1 MNSYTEAVQKAMK
14 GDQEAYTYLY
24 EKTYTKCFY
33 LAKKFLNSEHTAQD
47 IVQDAYVKAFKSLN
61 TLEDPEKFPSWIGT
75 IVSNLAKNE
84 LKRKK
89 VTLFSETE
97 NEDGQ
102 DISDTFVDDRVSV
115 QPEIVMDQNETT
127 RLMKE
132 IIDTLTDEQRIC
144 VTMFYMEQMSVKEMA
159 SVLEVSENTVKSRL
173 NYGRQKI
180 KDKVLD
186 LEKKGTKLYGLAPIP
201 FFLLLLKEDV
211 KAAQAT
217 QIPSMSAAVSSATKA
232 VATAAG
238 TGSTVAGTT
247 AATVAAGAGKGIA
260 TKVIAGIVA
269 GTLVVGGGAA
279 AIVHMQGQKAE
290 EAVQEKP
297 EAEVQDVSNDDQV
310 DELEDTEAEVTLPGW
325 ASQSEG
331 TSVKYINIKGY
342 DYPIGICKYYNDS
355 RDENEIYVK
364 FFTDT
369 YNWPSISETT
379 FENKDGKLGIYFG
392 EYNGN
397 IFWVPVLEGMDVTQ
411 SRIANP
417 YQMMM
422 TLDAQ
427 TYNDIVNNPHP
438 KYVTLGDMYFTD
450 SFKEK
455 GNEIYNKIYTMIN
468 SKSNV
473 YTFDEWYYISEDDLF
488 SDQVEAYNDWV
499 SNGESV
505 SEAIYASH
513 ITIPGMPESSGT
525 TEQEITEDESGTQN
539 ATQDIPVPNY
549 TPTGNFWNTP
559 GSYSSNDGQTLSLS
573 MFTEDGGVEG
583 WCGNINGGSVGSL
596 EVFNYGDKIY
606 YLKKADS
613 SYSNFTDSGYA
624 FTLEPSG
631 ETLDIYGETY
641 DKLLLKLYYNGV
653 LQGEYYETEIYQS

>member
-24 EKTYTKCFY
+24 EETYTKCFY
-33 LAKKFLNSEHTAQD
+33 LARKFLNSEHTAQD
-47 IVQDAYVKAFKSLN
+47 IVQDAYVKAFKSLD
-61 TLEDPEKFPSWIGT
+61 TLEDPEKFQSWIGT
-75 IVSNLAKNE
+75 IVSNLSKNE
-84 LKRKK
+84 LKRRK

-115 QPEIVMDQNETT
+115 QPEVVMDQNETT

-232 VATAAG
+232 VTTAAG
-238 TGSTVAGTT
+238 TGSTVASTT

-279 AIVHMQGQKAE
+279 AIVHMQGQKVELPQWA
-290 EAVQEKP
+290 KY
-297 EAEVQDVSNDDQV
+297 NV
-310 DELEDTEAEVTLPGW
+310 DHRYG
-325 ASQSEG
+325 
-331 TSVKYINIKGY
+331 VKYISIREYK
-342 DYPIGICKYYNDS
+342 YPLKLYV
-355 RDENEIYVK
+355 NEIDDVEHGGVSFQYESNGTGFAEMK
-364 FFTDT
+364 
-369 YNWPSISETT
+369 
-379 FENKDGKLGIYFG
+379 KDNDKKWYFG
-392 EYNGN
+392 EYKGCIYFAYETDSGRYMLNR
-397 IFWVPVLEGMDVTQ
+397 VPESEKYNKYLEDQ
-411 SRIANP
+411 
-417 YQMMM
+417 
-422 TLDAQ
+422 
-427 TYNDIVNNPHP
+427 
-438 KYVTLGDMYFTD
+438 DMYGTAFLCDSTFMHSEDPVYEFTYD
-450 SFKEK
+450 E
-455 GNEIYNKIYTMIN
+455 NELTQFSDISEMIN
-468 SKSNV
+468 SDGYS
-473 YTFDEWYYISEDDLF
+473 FDEWYCITEDDLIF
-488 SDQVEAYNDWV
+488 SGADDAYNDWV
-499 SNGESV
+499 TNGET
-505 SEAIYASH
+505 EMNAIYASH
-513 ITIPGMPESSGT
+513 ITVTESVPETESEEVVEET
-525 TEQEITEDESGTQN
+525 TEEPTETAPEETEVQEAEEETVDQSGN
-539 ATQDIPVPNY
+539 IPVPNY

-653 LQGEYYETEIYQS
+653 LQGEYYETDLYQS

>member
-75 IVSNLAKNE
+75 IVSNLSKNE
-84 LKRKK
+84 LKRRK

-269 GTLVVGGGAA
+269 GALVVGGGAA
-279 AIVHMQGQKAE
+279 AIVHMQGQSGNHYKLAKSISDLPDW
-290 EAVQEKP
+290 AYDSTNGLKYISI
-297 EAEVQDVSNDDQV
+297 QDYKYPISLILDYDKDMV
-310 DELEDTEAEVTLPGW
+310 ERGE
-325 ASQSEG
+325 
-331 TSVKYINIKGY
+331 VKYYSNPGHTGY
-342 DYPIGICKYYNDS
+342 EGMKCDPK
-355 RDENEIYVK
+355 V
-364 FFTDT
+364 
-369 YNWPSISETT
+369 W
-379 FENKDGKLGIYFG
+379 YFG
-392 EYNGN
+392 EYNGRIYYVDRAN
-397 IFWVPVLEGMDVTQ
+397 TENLRYHLYRVPKASDYDLYLEDSDTYMASIF
-411 SRIANP
+411 
-417 YQMMM
+417 
-422 TLDAQ
+422 
-427 TYNDIVNNPHP
+427 NDLNARSS
-438 KYVTLGDMYFTD
+438 D
-450 SFKEK
+450 SFLFTYDEDEH
-455 GNEIYNKIYTMIN
+455 NQYVAIEDMIN
-468 SKSNV
+468 SDGYS
-473 YTFDEWYYISEDDLF
+473 FDEWYCITEDDLIP
-488 SDQVEAYNDWV
+488 DAVDAYNDWV
-499 SNGESV
+499 ANGEA
-505 SEAIYASH
+505 EMNAIYASH
-513 ITIPGMPESSGT
+513 ITVTESVPETETEEVVEEVTEEPTETAPEETEVQEAEGETVDQSG
-525 TEQEITEDESGTQN
+525 N
-539 ATQDIPVPNY
+539 IPVPNY

-631 ETLDIYGETY
+631 EILDIYGETY
-641 DKLLLKLYYNGV
+641 DIILLKLYYNGV
-653 LQGEYYETEIYQS
+653 LQGEYYETDLYQS

>member
-33 LAKKFLNSEHTAQD
+33 LARKFLNSEHTAQD
-47 IVQDAYVKAFKSLN
+47 IVQDAYVKAFKSLD

-84 LKRKK
+84 LKRRK

-232 VATAAG
+232 VTTAAG
-238 TGSTVAGTT
+238 TGSTVASTT

-279 AIVHMQGQKAE
+279 AIVHMQGQKVELPQWA
-290 EAVQEKP
+290 KY
-297 EAEVQDVSNDDQV
+297 NV
-310 DELEDTEAEVTLPGW
+310 DHRYG
-325 ASQSEG
+325 
-331 TSVKYINIKGY
+331 VKYISIREYK
-342 DYPIGICKYYNDS
+342 YPLKLYV
-355 RDENEIYVK
+355 NEIDDVEHGGVSFQYESNGTGFAEMK
-364 FFTDT
+364 
-369 YNWPSISETT
+369 
-379 FENKDGKLGIYFG
+379 KDNDKKWYFG
-392 EYNGN
+392 EYKGCIYFAYETDSGRYMLNR
-397 IFWVPVLEGMDVTQ
+397 VPESEKYNKYLEDQ
-411 SRIANP
+411 
-417 YQMMM
+417 
-422 TLDAQ
+422 
-427 TYNDIVNNPHP
+427 
-438 KYVTLGDMYFTD
+438 DMYGTAFLCDSTFMHSEDPVYEFTYD
-450 SFKEK
+450 E
-455 GNEIYNKIYTMIN
+455 NELTQFSDISEMIN
-468 SKSNV
+468 SDGYS
-473 YTFDEWYYISEDDLF
+473 FDEWYCITEDDLIF
-488 SDQVEAYNDWV
+488 SGAVDAYNDWV
-499 SNGESV
+499 TNGET
-505 SEAIYASH
+505 EMNAIYASH
-513 ITIPGMPESSGT
+513 ITVTESVPETESEEVVEET
-525 TEQEITEDESGTQN
+525 TEEPTETAPEETEVQEAEEETVDQSGN
-539 ATQDIPVPNY
+539 IPVPNY

-583 WCGNINGGSVGSL
+583 WCGNINGGSIGSL

-641 DKLLLKLYYNGV
+641 DIILLKLYYNGV
-653 LQGEYYETEIYQS
+653 LQGEYYETELYQS

>member
-33 LAKKFLNSEHTAQD
+33 LARKFLNSEHTAQD
-47 IVQDAYVKAFKSLN
+47 IVQDAYVKAFKSLD

-84 LKRKK
+84 LKRRK

-217 QIPSMSAAVSSATKA
+217 PIPSMSAAVSSATKA
-232 VATAAG
+232 VTAAAG

-247 AATVAAGAGKGIA
+247 VATVAAGAGKGIA

-279 AIVHMQGQKAE
+279 AIVHMQGQKVELPQWA
-290 EAVQEKP
+290 KY
-297 EAEVQDVSNDDQV
+297 NV
-310 DELEDTEAEVTLPGW
+310 DHRYG
-325 ASQSEG
+325 
-331 TSVKYINIKGY
+331 VKYISIREYK
-342 DYPIGICKYYNDS
+342 YPLKLYV
-355 RDENEIYVK
+355 NEIDDVEHGGVSFQYESNGTGFAEMK
-364 FFTDT
+364 
-369 YNWPSISETT
+369 
-379 FENKDGKLGIYFG
+379 KDNDKKWYFG
-392 EYNGN
+392 EYKGCIYFAYETDSGRYMLNR
-397 IFWVPVLEGMDVTQ
+397 VPESEKYNKYLEDQ
-411 SRIANP
+411 
-417 YQMMM
+417 
-422 TLDAQ
+422 
-427 TYNDIVNNPHP
+427 
-438 KYVTLGDMYFTD
+438 DMYGTAFLCDSTFMHSEDPVYEFTYD
-450 SFKEK
+450 E
-455 GNEIYNKIYTMIN
+455 NELTQFSDISEMIN
-468 SKSNV
+468 SDGYS
-473 YTFDEWYYISEDDLF
+473 FDEWYCITEDDLIF
-488 SDQVEAYNDWV
+488 SGAVDAYNDWV
-499 SNGESV
+499 TNGET
-505 SEAIYASH
+505 EMNAIYASH
-513 ITIPGMPESSGT
+513 ITVTESVPETESEEVVEET
-525 TEQEITEDESGTQN
+525 TEEPTETAPEETEVQEAEEETVDQSGN
-539 ATQDIPVPNY
+539 IPVPNY

-653 LQGEYYETEIYQS
+653 LQGEYYETELYQS

>member
-33 LAKKFLNSEHTAQD
+33 LARKFLNSEHTAQD
-47 IVQDAYVKAFKSLN
+47 IIQDAYVKAFKSLD
-61 TLEDPEKFPSWIGT
+61 TLEDPEKFQSWIGT

-84 LKRKK
+84 LKRRK

-115 QPEIVMDQNETT
+115 QPEVVMDQNETT

-247 AATVAAGAGKGIA
+247 AATVAAGAGKGIT

-269 GTLVVGGGAA
+269 GTLVVGSGAA
-279 AIVHMQGQKAE
+279 AIVHMQGQSGNHYKLAKSISDLPDW
-290 EAVQEKP
+290 AYDSTNGLKYISI
-297 EAEVQDVSNDDQV
+297 QDYKYPISLILDYDKDMV
-310 DELEDTEAEVTLPGW
+310 ERGE
-325 ASQSEG
+325 
-331 TSVKYINIKGY
+331 VKYYSNPGHTGY
-342 DYPIGICKYYNDS
+342 EGMKCDPK
-355 RDENEIYVK
+355 V
-364 FFTDT
+364 
-369 YNWPSISETT
+369 W
-379 FENKDGKLGIYFG
+379 YFG
-392 EYNGN
+392 EYNGRIYYVDRAN
-397 IFWVPVLEGMDVTQ
+397 TENLRYHLYRVPKASDYDLYLEDSDTYMASIF
-411 SRIANP
+411 
-417 YQMMM
+417 
-422 TLDAQ
+422 
-427 TYNDIVNNPHP
+427 NDLNARSS
-438 KYVTLGDMYFTD
+438 D
-450 SFKEK
+450 SFLFTYDEDEH
-455 GNEIYNKIYTMIN
+455 NQYVAIEDMIN
-468 SKSNV
+468 SDGYS
-473 YTFDEWYYISEDDLF
+473 FDEWYCITEDDLIP
-488 SDQVEAYNDWV
+488 DAVDAYNDWV
-499 SNGESV
+499 TNGEA
-505 SEAIYASH
+505 EMNAIYASH
-513 ITIPGMPESSGT
+513 ITVTESVPETETETEEVVEEVTEEPTETAPEETEVQEAEGETVDQSG
-525 TEQEITEDESGTQN
+525 N
-539 ATQDIPVPNY
+539 IPVPNY

>member
-24 EKTYTKCFY
+24 EETYTKCFY
-33 LAKKFLNSEHTAQD
+33 LARKFLNSEHTAQD
-47 IVQDAYVKAFKSLN
+47 IVQDAYVKAFKSLD
-61 TLEDPEKFPSWIGT
+61 TLEDPEKFQSWIGT

-84 LKRKK
+84 LKRRK

-217 QIPSMSAAVSSATKA
+217 PIPSMSAAVSSATKA
-232 VATAAG
+232 VTTAAG
-238 TGSTVAGTT
+238 TGSIVAGTT

-279 AIVHMQGQKAE
+279 AIVHMQGQKVELPQWA
-290 EAVQEKP
+290 KY
-297 EAEVQDVSNDDQV
+297 NV
-310 DELEDTEAEVTLPGW
+310 DHRYG
-325 ASQSEG
+325 
-331 TSVKYINIKGY
+331 VKYISIREYK
-342 DYPIGICKYYNDS
+342 YPLKLYV
-355 RDENEIYVK
+355 NEIDDVEHGGVSFQYESNGTGFAEMK
-364 FFTDT
+364 
-369 YNWPSISETT
+369 
-379 FENKDGKLGIYFG
+379 KDNDKKWYFG
-392 EYNGN
+392 EYKGCIYFAYETDSGRYMLNR
-397 IFWVPVLEGMDVTQ
+397 VPESEKYNKYLEDQ
-411 SRIANP
+411 
-417 YQMMM
+417 
-422 TLDAQ
+422 
-427 TYNDIVNNPHP
+427 
-438 KYVTLGDMYFTD
+438 DMYGTAFLCDSTFMHSEDPVYEFTYD
-450 SFKEK
+450 E
-455 GNEIYNKIYTMIN
+455 NELTQFSDISEMIN
-468 SKSNV
+468 SDGYS
-473 YTFDEWYYISEDDLF
+473 FDEWYCITEDDLIF
-488 SDQVEAYNDWV
+488 SGAVDAYNDWV
-499 SNGESV
+499 TNGET
-505 SEAIYASH
+505 EMNAIYASH
-513 ITIPGMPESSGT
+513 ITVTESVPETESEEVVEET
-525 TEQEITEDESGTQN
+525 TEEPTETAPEETEVQEAEEETVDQSGN
-539 ATQDIPVPNY
+539 IPVPNY

-653 LQGEYYETEIYQS
+653 LQGEYYETDLYQS

>member
-33 LAKKFLNSEHTAQD
+33 LARKFLNSEHTAQD
-47 IVQDAYVKAFKSLN
+47 IVQDAYVKAFKSLD

-75 IVSNLAKNE
+75 IVSNLSKNE
-84 LKRKK
+84 LKRRK

-115 QPEIVMDQNETT
+115 QPEVVMDQNETT

-217 QIPSMSAAVSSATKA
+217 PIPSMSAAVSSATKA
-232 VATAAG
+232 VTTAAG

-247 AATVAAGAGKGIA
+247 AATVAAGAGKGIT

-279 AIVHMQGQKAE
+279 AIVHMQGQSGNHYKLAKSISDLPDW
-290 EAVQEKP
+290 AYDSTNGLKYVSI
-297 EAEVQDVSNDDQV
+297 QDYKYPISLILDYDKDMV
-310 DELEDTEAEVTLPGW
+310 ERGE
-325 ASQSEG
+325 
-331 TSVKYINIKGY
+331 VKYYSNPGHTGY
-342 DYPIGICKYYNDS
+342 EGMKCDPK
-355 RDENEIYVK
+355 V
-364 FFTDT
+364 
-369 YNWPSISETT
+369 W
-379 FENKDGKLGIYFG
+379 YFG
-392 EYNGN
+392 EYNGRIYYVDRAN
-397 IFWVPVLEGMDVTQ
+397 TENLRYNLYRVPKASDYDLYLEDSDTYMASIF
-411 SRIANP
+411 
-417 YQMMM
+417 
-422 TLDAQ
+422 
-427 TYNDIVNNPHP
+427 NDLNARRS
-438 KYVTLGDMYFTD
+438 D
-450 SFKEK
+450 SFLFTYDEDEH
-455 GNEIYNKIYTMIN
+455 NQYVAIEDMIN
-468 SKSNV
+468 SDGYS
-473 YTFDEWYYISEDDLF
+473 FDEWYCITEDDLIP
-488 SDQVEAYNDWV
+488 DAVDAYNDWV
-499 SNGESV
+499 TNGEN
-505 SEAIYASH
+505 EMNAIYASH
-513 ITIPGMPESSGT
+513 ITVTESVQETETEEVVEEVIEEPTETAPEETEVQEAEEETVDQSG
-525 TEQEITEDESGTQN
+525 N
-539 ATQDIPVPNY
+539 IPVPNY

-641 DKLLLKLYYNGV
+641 DIILLKLYYNGV

>member
-33 LAKKFLNSEHTAQD
+33 LARKFLNSEHTAQD
-47 IVQDAYVKAFKSLN
+47 IVQDAYVKAFKSLD
-61 TLEDPEKFPSWIGT
+61 TLEDPEKFQSWIGT
-75 IVSNLAKNE
+75 IVSNLSKNE
-84 LKRKK
+84 LKRRK

-217 QIPSMSAAVSSATKA
+217 QIPAMSAAVSSATKA
-232 VATAAG
+232 VTTAAG
-238 TGSTVAGTT
+238 TGSIVAGTT

-279 AIVHMQGQKAE
+279 AIVHMQGQKVELPQWA
-290 EAVQEKP
+290 KY
-297 EAEVQDVSNDDQV
+297 NV
-310 DELEDTEAEVTLPGW
+310 DHRYG
-325 ASQSEG
+325 
-331 TSVKYINIKGY
+331 VKYISIREYK
-342 DYPIGICKYYNDS
+342 YPLKLYV
-355 RDENEIYVK
+355 NEIDDVEHGGVSFQYESNGTGFAEMK
-364 FFTDT
+364 
-369 YNWPSISETT
+369 
-379 FENKDGKLGIYFG
+379 KDNDKKWYFG
-392 EYNGN
+392 EYKGCIYFAYETDSGRYMLNR
-397 IFWVPVLEGMDVTQ
+397 VPESEKYNKYLEDQ
-411 SRIANP
+411 
-417 YQMMM
+417 
-422 TLDAQ
+422 
-427 TYNDIVNNPHP
+427 
-438 KYVTLGDMYFTD
+438 DMYGTAFLCDSTFMHSEDPVYEFTYD
-450 SFKEK
+450 E
-455 GNEIYNKIYTMIN
+455 NELTQFSDISEMIN
-468 SKSNV
+468 SDGYS
-473 YTFDEWYYISEDDLF
+473 FDEWYCITEDDLIF
-488 SDQVEAYNDWV
+488 SGAVDAYNDWV
-499 SNGESV
+499 TNGET
-505 SEAIYASH
+505 EMNAIYASH
-513 ITIPGMPESSGT
+513 ITVTESVPETESEEVVEET
-525 TEQEITEDESGTQN
+525 TEEPTETAPEETEVQEAEEETVDQSGN
-539 ATQDIPVPNY
+539 IPVPNY

-653 LQGEYYETEIYQS
+653 LQGEYYETDLYQS

>member
-33 LAKKFLNSEHTAQD
+33 LARKFLNSEHTAQD
-47 IVQDAYVKAFKSLN
+47 IVQDAYVKAFKSLD

-75 IVSNLAKNE
+75 IVSNLSKNE
-84 LKRKK
+84 LKRRK

-115 QPEIVMDQNETT
+115 QPEVVMDQNETT

-232 VATAAG
+232 VTTAAG

-247 AATVAAGAGKGIA
+247 ATTVAAGAGKGIA

-279 AIVHMQGQKAE
+279 AIVHMQEQSGNHYKLAKSISDLPDW
-290 EAVQEKP
+290 AYDSTNGLKYISI
-297 EAEVQDVSNDDQV
+297 QDYKYPISLILDYDKDMV
-310 DELEDTEAEVTLPGW
+310 ERGE
-325 ASQSEG
+325 
-331 TSVKYINIKGY
+331 VKYYSNPGHTGY
-342 DYPIGICKYYNDS
+342 EGMKCDPK
-355 RDENEIYVK
+355 V
-364 FFTDT
+364 
-369 YNWPSISETT
+369 W
-379 FENKDGKLGIYFG
+379 YFG
-392 EYNGN
+392 EYNGRIYYVDRAN
-397 IFWVPVLEGMDVTQ
+397 TENLRYHLYRVPKASDYDLYLEDSDTYMASIF
-411 SRIANP
+411 
-417 YQMMM
+417 
-422 TLDAQ
+422 
-427 TYNDIVNNPHP
+427 NDLNARRS
-438 KYVTLGDMYFTD
+438 D
-450 SFKEK
+450 SFLFTYDEDEH
-455 GNEIYNKIYTMIN
+455 NQYVAIEDMIN
-468 SKSNV
+468 SDGYS
-473 YTFDEWYYISEDDLF
+473 FDEWYCITEDDLIP
-488 SDQVEAYNDWV
+488 DAVDAYNDWV
-499 SNGESV
+499 TNGEA
-505 SEAIYASH
+505 EMNAIYASH
-513 ITIPGMPESSGT
+513 ITVTESVPETETEEVVEEVTEEPTETAPEGTEVQAEEETVDQSG
-525 TEQEITEDESGTQN
+525 N
-539 ATQDIPVPNY
+539 VPVPNY

>member
-75 IVSNLAKNE
+75 IVSNLSKNE
-84 LKRKK
+84 LKRRK

-217 QIPSMSAAVSSATKA
+217 QIPSMSAAVSSATK
-232 VATAAG
+232 VVTTAAG

-269 GTLVVGGGAA
+269 GTLVIGGGAA
-279 AIVHMQGQKAE
+279 AIVHMQGQSGNHYKLAKSISDLPDW
-290 EAVQEKP
+290 AYDSTNGLKYISI
-297 EAEVQDVSNDDQV
+297 QDYKYPISLILDYDKDMV
-310 DELEDTEAEVTLPGW
+310 ERGE
-325 ASQSEG
+325 
-331 TSVKYINIKGY
+331 VKYYSNPGHTGY
-342 DYPIGICKYYNDS
+342 EGMKCDPK
-355 RDENEIYVK
+355 V
-364 FFTDT
+364 
-369 YNWPSISETT
+369 W
-379 FENKDGKLGIYFG
+379 YFG
-392 EYNGN
+392 EYNGRIYYVDRAN
-397 IFWVPVLEGMDVTQ
+397 TENLRYHLYRVPKASDYDLYLEDSDTYMASIF
-411 SRIANP
+411 
-417 YQMMM
+417 
-422 TLDAQ
+422 
-427 TYNDIVNNPHP
+427 NDLNARSS
-438 KYVTLGDMYFTD
+438 D
-450 SFKEK
+450 SFLFTYDEDEH
-455 GNEIYNKIYTMIN
+455 NQYVAIEDMIN
-468 SKSNV
+468 SDGYS
-473 YTFDEWYYISEDDLF
+473 FDEWYCITEDDLIP
-488 SDQVEAYNDWV
+488 DAVDAYNDWV
-499 SNGESV
+499 TNGEA
-505 SEAIYASH
+505 EMNAIYASH
-513 ITIPGMPESSGT
+513 ITVTESVPETETEEVVEEVTEEPTETAPEGTEVQAEEETVDQSG
-525 TEQEITEDESGTQN
+525 N
-539 ATQDIPVPNY
+539 VPVPNY

>member
-33 LAKKFLNSEHTAQD
+33 LARKFLNSEHTAQD
-47 IVQDAYVKAFKSLN
+47 IVQDAYVKAFKSLD

-75 IVSNLAKNE
+75 IVSNLSKNE
-84 LKRKK
+84 LKRRK

-115 QPEIVMDQNETT
+115 QPEVVMDQNETT

-232 VATAAG
+232 VTTAAG

-279 AIVHMQGQKAE
+279 AIVHMQEQSGNHYKLAKSISDLPDW
-290 EAVQEKP
+290 AYDSTNGLKYISI
-297 EAEVQDVSNDDQV
+297 QDYKYPISLILDYDKDMV
-310 DELEDTEAEVTLPGW
+310 ERGE
-325 ASQSEG
+325 
-331 TSVKYINIKGY
+331 VKYYSNPGHTGY
-342 DYPIGICKYYNDS
+342 EGMKCDPK
-355 RDENEIYVK
+355 V
-364 FFTDT
+364 
-369 YNWPSISETT
+369 W
-379 FENKDGKLGIYFG
+379 YFG
-392 EYNGN
+392 EYNGRIYYVDRAN
-397 IFWVPVLEGMDVTQ
+397 TENLRYHLYRVPKASDYDLYLEDSDTYMASIF
-411 SRIANP
+411 
-417 YQMMM
+417 
-422 TLDAQ
+422 
-427 TYNDIVNNPHP
+427 NDLNARRS
-438 KYVTLGDMYFTD
+438 D
-450 SFKEK
+450 SFLFTYDEDEH
-455 GNEIYNKIYTMIN
+455 NQYVAIEDMIN
-468 SKSNV
+468 SDGYS
-473 YTFDEWYYISEDDLF
+473 FDEWYCITEDDLIP
-488 SDQVEAYNDWV
+488 DAVDAYNDWV
-499 SNGESV
+499 TNGEA
-505 SEAIYASH
+505 EMNAIYASH
-513 ITIPGMPESSGT
+513 ITVTESVPETETEEVVEEVTEEPTETAPEGTEVQAEEETVDQSG
-525 TEQEITEDESGTQN
+525 N
-539 ATQDIPVPNY
+539 VPVPNY

>member
-47 IVQDAYVKAFKSLN
+47 IVQDAYVKAFKSLD
-61 TLEDPEKFPSWIGT
+61 TLEDPEKFQSWIGT

-84 LKRKK
+84 LKRRK

-115 QPEIVMDQNETT
+115 QPEVVMDQNETT

-232 VATAAG
+232 VTTAAG
-238 TGSTVAGTT
+238 TGSTVASTT

-279 AIVHMQGQKAE
+279 AIVHMQGQSGNHYKLAKSISDLPDW
-290 EAVQEKP
+290 AYDSTNGLKYVSI
-297 EAEVQDVSNDDQV
+297 QDYKYPISLILDYDKDMV
-310 DELEDTEAEVTLPGW
+310 ERGE
-325 ASQSEG
+325 
-331 TSVKYINIKGY
+331 VKYYSNPGHTGY
-342 DYPIGICKYYNDS
+342 EGMKCDPK
-355 RDENEIYVK
+355 V
-364 FFTDT
+364 
-369 YNWPSISETT
+369 W
-379 FENKDGKLGIYFG
+379 YFG
-392 EYNGN
+392 EYNGRIYYAYRADTEN
-397 IFWVPVLEGMDVTQ
+397 LHYHLFRVPKASDYDLYLEDQDTYSGSFVRD
-411 SRIANP
+411 
-417 YQMMM
+417 MMASHFDGF
-422 TLDAQ
+422 LFAYDEDEYHQFVAI
-427 TYNDIVNNPHP
+427 D
-438 KYVTLGDMYFTD
+438 D
-450 SFKEK
+450 
-455 GNEIYNKIYTMIN
+455 MIN
-468 SKSNV
+468 SDEYS
-473 YTFDEWYYISEDDLF
+473 FDEWYCITEDDLL
-488 SDQVEAYNDWV
+488 EALDGYNDWV
-499 SNGESV
+499 TNGEAEM
-505 SEAIYASH
+505 EAIYASH
-513 ITIPGMPESSGT
+513 ITVPESYLIAAAETEEVESETEEVTEELEPAPEETEVQEAEEETVDQSG
-525 TEQEITEDESGTQN
+525 N
-539 ATQDIPVPNY
+539 IPVPNY

-653 LQGEYYETEIYQS
+653 LQGEYYETELYQS

>member
-33 LAKKFLNSEHTAQD
+33 LARKFLNSEHTAQD
-47 IVQDAYVKAFKSLN
+47 IVQDAYVKAFKSLD

-84 LKRKK
+84 LKRRK

-115 QPEIVMDQNETT
+115 QPEVVMDQNETT

-211 KAAQAT
+211 KAAQTT

-232 VATAAG
+232 VTAAAG

-247 AATVAAGAGKGIA
+247 VATVAAGAGKGIA

-279 AIVHMQGQKAE
+279 AIVHMQGQKVELPQWA
-290 EAVQEKP
+290 KY
-297 EAEVQDVSNDDQV
+297 NV
-310 DELEDTEAEVTLPGW
+310 DHRYG
-325 ASQSEG
+325 
-331 TSVKYINIKGY
+331 VKYISIREYK
-342 DYPIGICKYYNDS
+342 YPLKLYV
-355 RDENEIYVK
+355 NEIDDVEHGGVSFQYESNGTGFAEMK
-364 FFTDT
+364 
-369 YNWPSISETT
+369 
-379 FENKDGKLGIYFG
+379 KDNDKKWYFG
-392 EYNGN
+392 EYKGCIYFAYETDSGRYMLNR
-397 IFWVPVLEGMDVTQ
+397 VPESEKYNKYLEDQ
-411 SRIANP
+411 
-417 YQMMM
+417 
-422 TLDAQ
+422 
-427 TYNDIVNNPHP
+427 
-438 KYVTLGDMYFTD
+438 DMYGTAFLCDSTFMHSENPVYEFTYD
-450 SFKEK
+450 E
-455 GNEIYNKIYTMIN
+455 NELTQFSDISEMIN
-468 SKSNV
+468 SDGYS
-473 YTFDEWYYISEDDLF
+473 FDEWYCITEDDLIF
-488 SDQVEAYNDWV
+488 SGAVDAYNDWV
-499 SNGESV
+499 TNGET
-505 SEAIYASH
+505 EMNAIYASH
-513 ITIPGMPESSGT
+513 ITVTESVPETESEEVVEET
-525 TEQEITEDESGTQN
+525 TEEPTETAPEETEVQEAEEETVDQSGN
-539 ATQDIPVPNY
+539 IPVPNY

-583 WCGNINGGSVGSL
+583 WCGNINGGSIGSL

-641 DKLLLKLYYNGV
+641 DIILLKLYYNGV
-653 LQGEYYETEIYQS
+653 LQGEYYETELYQS

>member
-33 LAKKFLNSEHTAQD
+33 LARKFLNSEHTAQD
-47 IVQDAYVKAFKSLN
+47 IVQDAYVKAFKSLD
-61 TLEDPEKFPSWIGT
+61 TLEDPEKFQSWIGT

-84 LKRKK
+84 LKRRK

-217 QIPSMSAAVSSATKA
+217 QIPSMSAAVSSATK
-232 VATAAG
+232 VVTTAAG

-279 AIVHMQGQKAE
+279 AIVHMQEQSGNHYKLAKSISDLPDW
-290 EAVQEKP
+290 AYDSTNGLKYISI
-297 EAEVQDVSNDDQV
+297 QDYKYPISLILDYDKDMV
-310 DELEDTEAEVTLPGW
+310 ERGE
-325 ASQSEG
+325 
-331 TSVKYINIKGY
+331 VKYYSNPGHTGY
-342 DYPIGICKYYNDS
+342 EGMKCDPK
-355 RDENEIYVK
+355 V
-364 FFTDT
+364 
-369 YNWPSISETT
+369 W
-379 FENKDGKLGIYFG
+379 YFG
-392 EYNGN
+392 EYNGRIYYVDRAN
-397 IFWVPVLEGMDVTQ
+397 TENLRYHLYRVPKASDYDLYLEDSDTYMASIF
-411 SRIANP
+411 
-417 YQMMM
+417 
-422 TLDAQ
+422 
-427 TYNDIVNNPHP
+427 NDLNARSS
-438 KYVTLGDMYFTD
+438 D
-450 SFKEK
+450 SFLFTYDEDEH
-455 GNEIYNKIYTMIN
+455 NQYVAIEDMIN
-468 SKSNV
+468 SDGYS
-473 YTFDEWYYISEDDLF
+473 FDEWYCITEDDLIP
-488 SDQVEAYNDWV
+488 DAVDAYNDWV
-499 SNGESV
+499 ANGEA
-505 SEAIYASH
+505 EMNAIYASH
-513 ITIPGMPESSGT
+513 ITVTESVPETETETEEVVEEVTEEPTETAPEETEVQEAEGETVDQSG
-525 TEQEITEDESGTQN
+525 N
-539 ATQDIPVPNY
+539 IPVPNY

-583 WCGNINGGSVGSL
+583 WCGDINGGSVGSL

-653 LQGEYYETEIYQS
+653 LQGEYYETDLYQS

>member
-24 EKTYTKCFY
+24 EETYTKCFY
-33 LAKKFLNSEHTAQD
+33 LARKFLNSEHTAQD
-47 IVQDAYVKAFKSLN
+47 IVQDAYVKAFKSLD
-61 TLEDPEKFPSWIGT
+61 TLEDPEKFQSWIGT

-84 LKRKK
+84 LKRRK

-217 QIPSMSAAVSSATKA
+217 PIPSMSAAVSSATKA
-232 VATAAG
+232 VTTAAG
-238 TGSTVAGTT
+238 TGSIVAGTT

-279 AIVHMQGQKAE
+279 AIVHMQGQKVELPQWA
-290 EAVQEKP
+290 KY
-297 EAEVQDVSNDDQV
+297 NV
-310 DELEDTEAEVTLPGW
+310 DHRYG
-325 ASQSEG
+325 
-331 TSVKYINIKGY
+331 VKYISIREYK
-342 DYPIGICKYYNDS
+342 YPLKLYV
-355 RDENEIYVK
+355 NEIDDVEHGGVSFQYESNGTGFAEMK
-364 FFTDT
+364 
-369 YNWPSISETT
+369 
-379 FENKDGKLGIYFG
+379 KDNDKKWYFG
-392 EYNGN
+392 EYKGCIYFAYETDSGRYMLNR
-397 IFWVPVLEGMDVTQ
+397 VPESEKYNKYLED
-411 SRIANP
+411 P
-417 YQMMM
+417 
-422 TLDAQ
+422 
-427 TYNDIVNNPHP
+427 
-438 KYVTLGDMYFTD
+438 DMYGTAFLCDSTFMHSEDPVYEFTYD
-450 SFKEK
+450 E
-455 GNEIYNKIYTMIN
+455 NELTQFSDISEMIN
-468 SKSNV
+468 SDGYS
-473 YTFDEWYYISEDDLF
+473 FDEWYCITEDDLIF
-488 SDQVEAYNDWV
+488 SGAVDAYNDWV
-499 SNGESV
+499 TNGET
-505 SEAIYASH
+505 EMNAIYASH
-513 ITIPGMPESSGT
+513 ITVTESVPETESEEVVEET
-525 TEQEITEDESGTQN
+525 TEEPTETAPEETEVQEAEEETVDQSGN
-539 ATQDIPVPNY
+539 IPVPNY

-653 LQGEYYETEIYQS
+653 LQGEYYETDLYQS

>member
-33 LAKKFLNSEHTAQD
+33 LARKFLNSEHTAQD
-47 IVQDAYVKAFKSLN
+47 IVQDAYVKAFKSLD
-61 TLEDPEKFPSWIGT
+61 TLEDPEKFPSWIRT
-75 IVSNLAKNE
+75 IVSNLSKNE
-84 LKRKK
+84 LKRRK

-232 VATAAG
+232 VTTAAG

-279 AIVHMQGQKAE
+279 AIAHMQGQKVELPQWA
-290 EAVQEKP
+290 KY
-297 EAEVQDVSNDDQV
+297 NV
-310 DELEDTEAEVTLPGW
+310 DHRYG
-325 ASQSEG
+325 
-331 TSVKYINIKGY
+331 VKYISIREYK
-342 DYPIGICKYYNDS
+342 YPLKLYV
-355 RDENEIYVK
+355 NEIDDVEHGGVSFQYESNGTGFAEMK
-364 FFTDT
+364 
-369 YNWPSISETT
+369 
-379 FENKDGKLGIYFG
+379 KDNDKKWYFG
-392 EYNGN
+392 EYKGCIYFAYETDSGRYMLNR
-397 IFWVPVLEGMDVTQ
+397 VPESEKYNKYLEDQ
-411 SRIANP
+411 
-417 YQMMM
+417 
-422 TLDAQ
+422 
-427 TYNDIVNNPHP
+427 
-438 KYVTLGDMYFTD
+438 DMYGTAFLCDSTFMHSEDPVYEFTYD
-450 SFKEK
+450 E
-455 GNEIYNKIYTMIN
+455 NELTQFSDISEMIN
-468 SKSNV
+468 SDGYS
-473 YTFDEWYYISEDDLF
+473 FDEWYCITEDDLIF
-488 SDQVEAYNDWV
+488 SGAVDAYNDWV
-499 SNGESV
+499 TNGET
-505 SEAIYASH
+505 EMNAIYASH
-513 ITIPGMPESSGT
+513 ITVTESVPETESEEVVEEVTEEPTETAPEETEVQEAEEETVDQSG
-525 TEQEITEDESGTQN
+525 N
-539 ATQDIPVPNY
+539 IPVPNY

-631 ETLDIYGETY
+631 KTLDIYGETY
-641 DKLLLKLYYNGV
+641 DIILLKLYYNGV
-653 LQGEYYETEIYQS
+653 LQGEYYETELYQS

>member
-33 LAKKFLNSEHTAQD
+33 LARKFLNSEHTAQD
-47 IVQDAYVKAFKSLN
+47 IVQDAYVKAFKSLD

-75 IVSNLAKNE
+75 IVSNLSKNE
-84 LKRKK
+84 LKRRK

-115 QPEIVMDQNETT
+115 QPEVVMDQNETT

-159 SVLEVSENTVKSRL
+159 SVLEVSESTVKSRL

-217 QIPSMSAAVSSATKA
+217 PIPSMSAAVSSATKA
-232 VATAAG
+232 VTTAAG

-247 AATVAAGAGKGIA
+247 AATVAAGAGKGIT

-279 AIVHMQGQKAE
+279 AIVHMQGQSGNHYKLAKSISDLPDW
-290 EAVQEKP
+290 AYDSTNGLKYVSI
-297 EAEVQDVSNDDQV
+297 QDYKYPISLILDYDKDMV
-310 DELEDTEAEVTLPGW
+310 ERGE
-325 ASQSEG
+325 
-331 TSVKYINIKGY
+331 VKYYSNPGHTGY
-342 DYPIGICKYYNDS
+342 EGMKCDPK
-355 RDENEIYVK
+355 V
-364 FFTDT
+364 
-369 YNWPSISETT
+369 W
-379 FENKDGKLGIYFG
+379 YFG
-392 EYNGN
+392 EYNGRIYYVDRAN
-397 IFWVPVLEGMDVTQ
+397 TENLRYNLYRVPKASDYDLYLEDSDTYMASIF
-411 SRIANP
+411 
-417 YQMMM
+417 
-422 TLDAQ
+422 
-427 TYNDIVNNPHP
+427 NDLNARRS
-438 KYVTLGDMYFTD
+438 D
-450 SFKEK
+450 SFLFTYDEDEH
-455 GNEIYNKIYTMIN
+455 NQYVAIEDMIN
-468 SKSNV
+468 SDGYS
-473 YTFDEWYYISEDDLF
+473 FDEWYCITEDDLIP
-488 SDQVEAYNDWV
+488 DAVDAYNDWV
-499 SNGESV
+499 TNGEN
-505 SEAIYASH
+505 EMNAIYASH
-513 ITIPGMPESSGT
+513 ITVTESVPETETEEVVEEVIEEPTETAPEETEVQEAEEETVDQSG
-525 TEQEITEDESGTQN
+525 N
-539 ATQDIPVPNY
+539 IPVPNY

-641 DKLLLKLYYNGV
+641 DIILLKLYYNGV

>member
-33 LAKKFLNSEHTAQD
+33 LARKFLNSEHTAQD
-47 IVQDAYVKAFKSLN
+47 IVQDAYVKAFKSLD
-61 TLEDPEKFPSWIGT
+61 TLEDPEKFQSWIGT
-75 IVSNLAKNE
+75 IVSNLSKNE
-84 LKRKK
+84 LKRRK

-115 QPEIVMDQNETT
+115 QPEVVMDQNETT

-232 VATAAG
+232 VTTAAG

-269 GTLVVGGGAA
+269 VTLVVGGGAA
-279 AIVHMQGQKAE
+279 AIVHMQGQSGNHYKLAKSISDLPDW
-290 EAVQEKP
+290 AYDSTNGLKYISI
-297 EAEVQDVSNDDQV
+297 QDYKYPISLILGYDKDMV
-310 DELEDTEAEVTLPGW
+310 ERGE
-325 ASQSEG
+325 
-331 TSVKYINIKGY
+331 VKYYSNPGHTGY
-342 DYPIGICKYYNDS
+342 EGMKCDPK
-355 RDENEIYVK
+355 V
-364 FFTDT
+364 
-369 YNWPSISETT
+369 W
-379 FENKDGKLGIYFG
+379 YFG
-392 EYNGN
+392 EYNGRIYYVDRAN
-397 IFWVPVLEGMDVTQ
+397 TENLRYNLYRVPKASDYDLYLEDSDTYSNSFV
-411 SRIANP
+411 RD
-417 YQMMM
+417 MMASHFDGF
-422 TLDAQ
+422 LFAYDEDEYHQFVAIE
-427 TYNDIVNNPHP
+427 D
-438 KYVTLGDMYFTD
+438 
-450 SFKEK
+450 
-455 GNEIYNKIYTMIN
+455 MIN
-468 SKSNV
+468 SDGYS
-473 YTFDEWYYISEDDLF
+473 FDEWYCITEDDLIP
-488 SDQVEAYNDWV
+488 DAVDAYNDWV
-499 SNGESV
+499 TNGEA
-505 SEAIYASH
+505 EMNAIYASH
-513 ITIPGMPESSGT
+513 ITVTESVPETETEEVVEET
-525 TEQEITEDESGTQN
+525 TEEPTETAPEETEVQEAEEETVDQSGN
-539 ATQDIPVPNY
+539 IPVPNY

-583 WCGNINGGSVGSL
+583 WCGNINGGSIGSL

-641 DKLLLKLYYNGV
+641 DIILLKLYYNGV
-653 LQGEYYETEIYQS
+653 LQGEYYETELYQS

>member
-33 LAKKFLNSEHTAQD
+33 LARKFLNSEHTAQD
-47 IVQDAYVKAFKSLN
+47 IVQDAYVKAFKSLD

-75 IVSNLAKNE
+75 IVSNLSKNE
-84 LKRKK
+84 LKRRK

-115 QPEIVMDQNETT
+115 QPEVVMDQNETT

-232 VATAAG
+232 VTTAAG

-279 AIVHMQGQKAE
+279 AIVHMQEQSGNHYKLAKSISDLPDW
-290 EAVQEKP
+290 AYDSTNGLKYISI
-297 EAEVQDVSNDDQV
+297 QDYKYPISLILDYDKDMV
-310 DELEDTEAEVTLPGW
+310 ERGE
-325 ASQSEG
+325 
-331 TSVKYINIKGY
+331 VKYYSNPGHTEYEGMKC
-342 DYPIGICKYYNDS
+342 DPK
-355 RDENEIYVK
+355 V
-364 FFTDT
+364 
-369 YNWPSISETT
+369 W
-379 FENKDGKLGIYFG
+379 YFG
-392 EYNGN
+392 EYNGRIYYVDRAN
-397 IFWVPVLEGMDVTQ
+397 TENLRYHLYRVPKASDYDLYLEDSDTYMASIF
-411 SRIANP
+411 
-417 YQMMM
+417 
-422 TLDAQ
+422 
-427 TYNDIVNNPHP
+427 NDLNARRS
-438 KYVTLGDMYFTD
+438 D
-450 SFKEK
+450 SFLFTYDEDEH
-455 GNEIYNKIYTMIN
+455 NQYVAIEDMIN
-468 SKSNV
+468 SDGYS
-473 YTFDEWYYISEDDLF
+473 FDEWYCITEDDLIP
-488 SDQVEAYNDWV
+488 DAVDAYNDWV
-499 SNGESV
+499 TNGEA
-505 SEAIYASH
+505 EMNAIYASH
-513 ITIPGMPESSGT
+513 ITVTESVPETETEEVVEEVTEEPTETAPEGTEVQAEEETVDQSG
-525 TEQEITEDESGTQN
+525 N
-539 ATQDIPVPNY
+539 VPVPNY

>member
-24 EKTYTKCFY
+24 EETYTKCFY
-33 LAKKFLNSEHTAQD
+33 LARKFLNSEHTAQD
-47 IVQDAYVKAFKSLN
+47 IVQDAYVKAFKSLD
-61 TLEDPEKFPSWIGT
+61 TLEDPEKFQSWIGT

-84 LKRKK
+84 LKRRK

-217 QIPSMSAAVSSATKA
+217 PIPSMSAAVSSATKA
-232 VATAAG
+232 VTTAAG
-238 TGSTVAGTT
+238 TGSIVAGTT

-279 AIVHMQGQKAE
+279 AIVHMRGQKVELPQWA
-290 EAVQEKP
+290 KY
-297 EAEVQDVSNDDQV
+297 NV
-310 DELEDTEAEVTLPGW
+310 DHRYG
-325 ASQSEG
+325 
-331 TSVKYINIKGY
+331 VKYISIREYK
-342 DYPIGICKYYNDS
+342 YPLKLYV
-355 RDENEIYVK
+355 NEIDDVEHGGVSFQYESNGTGFAEMK
-364 FFTDT
+364 
-369 YNWPSISETT
+369 
-379 FENKDGKLGIYFG
+379 KDNDKKWYFG
-392 EYNGN
+392 EYKGCIYFAYETDSGRYMLNR
-397 IFWVPVLEGMDVTQ
+397 VPESEKYNKYLEDQ
-411 SRIANP
+411 
-417 YQMMM
+417 
-422 TLDAQ
+422 
-427 TYNDIVNNPHP
+427 
-438 KYVTLGDMYFTD
+438 DMYGTAFLCDSTFMHSEDPVYEFTYD
-450 SFKEK
+450 E
-455 GNEIYNKIYTMIN
+455 NELTQFSDISEMIN
-468 SKSNV
+468 SDGYS
-473 YTFDEWYYISEDDLF
+473 FDEWYCITEDDLIF
-488 SDQVEAYNDWV
+488 SGAVDAYNDWV
-499 SNGESV
+499 TNGET
-505 SEAIYASH
+505 EMNAIYASH
-513 ITIPGMPESSGT
+513 ITVTESVPETESEEVVEET
-525 TEQEITEDESGTQN
+525 TEEPTETAPEETEVQEAEEETVDQSGN
-539 ATQDIPVPNY
+539 IPVPNY

-653 LQGEYYETEIYQS
+653 LQGEYYETDLYQS

>member
-33 LAKKFLNSEHTAQD
+33 LARKFLNSEHTAQD
-47 IVQDAYVKAFKSLN
+47 IVQDAYVKAFKSLD

-75 IVSNLAKNE
+75 IVSNLSKNE
-84 LKRKK
+84 LKRRK

-102 DISDTFVDDRVSV
+102 DISDTFVDDRVFV

-232 VATAAG
+232 VTTAAG

-279 AIVHMQGQKAE
+279 AIAHMQGQKVELPQWA
-290 EAVQEKP
+290 KY
-297 EAEVQDVSNDDQV
+297 NV
-310 DELEDTEAEVTLPGW
+310 DHRYG
-325 ASQSEG
+325 
-331 TSVKYINIKGY
+331 VKYISIREYK
-342 DYPIGICKYYNDS
+342 YPLKLYV
-355 RDENEIYVK
+355 NEIDDVEHGGVSFQYESNGTGFAEMK
-364 FFTDT
+364 
-369 YNWPSISETT
+369 
-379 FENKDGKLGIYFG
+379 KDNDKKWYFG
-392 EYNGN
+392 EYKGCIYFAYETDSGRYMLNR
-397 IFWVPVLEGMDVTQ
+397 VPESEKYNKYLEDQ
-411 SRIANP
+411 
-417 YQMMM
+417 
-422 TLDAQ
+422 
-427 TYNDIVNNPHP
+427 
-438 KYVTLGDMYFTD
+438 DMYGTAFLCDSTFMHSEDPVYEFTYD
-450 SFKEK
+450 E
-455 GNEIYNKIYTMIN
+455 NELTQFSDISEMIN
-468 SKSNV
+468 SDGYS
-473 YTFDEWYYISEDDLF
+473 FDEWYCITEDDLIF
-488 SDQVEAYNDWV
+488 SGAVDAYNDWV
-499 SNGESV
+499 TNGET
-505 SEAIYASH
+505 EMNAIYASH
-513 ITIPGMPESSGT
+513 ITVTESVPETESEEVVEEVTEEPTETAPEETEVQEAEEETVDQSG
-525 TEQEITEDESGTQN
+525 N
-539 ATQDIPVPNY
+539 IPVPNY

-631 ETLDIYGETY
+631 KTLDIYGETY
-641 DKLLLKLYYNGV
+641 DIILLKLYYNGV
-653 LQGEYYETEIYQS
+653 LQGEYYETELYQS

>member
-75 IVSNLAKNE
+75 IVSNLSKNE
-84 LKRKK
+84 LKRRK

-269 GTLVVGGGAA
+269 GALVVGGGAA
-279 AIVHMQGQKAE
+279 AIVHMQGQSGNHYKLAKSISDLPDW
-290 EAVQEKP
+290 AYDSTNGLKYISI
-297 EAEVQDVSNDDQV
+297 QDYKYPISLILDYDKDMV
-310 DELEDTEAEVTLPGW
+310 ERGE
-325 ASQSEG
+325 
-331 TSVKYINIKGY
+331 VKYYSNPGHTGY
-342 DYPIGICKYYNDS
+342 EGMKCDPK
-355 RDENEIYVK
+355 V
-364 FFTDT
+364 
-369 YNWPSISETT
+369 W
-379 FENKDGKLGIYFG
+379 YFG
-392 EYNGN
+392 EYNGRIYYVDRAN
-397 IFWVPVLEGMDVTQ
+397 TENLRYHLYRVPKASDYDLYLEDSDTYMASIF
-411 SRIANP
+411 
-417 YQMMM
+417 
-422 TLDAQ
+422 
-427 TYNDIVNNPHP
+427 NDLNARSS
-438 KYVTLGDMYFTD
+438 D
-450 SFKEK
+450 SFLFTYDEDEH
-455 GNEIYNKIYTMIN
+455 NQYVAIEDMIN
-468 SKSNV
+468 SDGYS
-473 YTFDEWYYISEDDLF
+473 FDEWYCITEDDLIP
-488 SDQVEAYNDWV
+488 DAVDAYNDWV
-499 SNGESV
+499 ANGEA
-505 SEAIYASH
+505 EMNAIYASH
-513 ITIPGMPESSGT
+513 ITVTESVPETETETEEVVEEVTEEPTETAPEETEVQEAEGETVDQSG
-525 TEQEITEDESGTQN
+525 N
-539 ATQDIPVPNY
+539 IPVPNY

-631 ETLDIYGETY
+631 EILDIYGETY
-641 DKLLLKLYYNGV
+641 DIILLKLYYNGV
-653 LQGEYYETEIYQS
+653 LQGEYYETDLYQS

>member
-75 IVSNLAKNE
+75 IVSNLSKNE
-84 LKRKK
+84 LKRRK

-217 QIPSMSAAVSSATKA
+217 QIPSMSAAVSSATK
-232 VATAAG
+232 VVTTAAG

-279 AIVHMQGQKAE
+279 AIVHMQGQSGNHYKLAKSISDLPDW
-290 EAVQEKP
+290 AYDSTNGLKYVSI
-297 EAEVQDVSNDDQV
+297 QDYKYPISLILDYDKDMV
-310 DELEDTEAEVTLPGW
+310 ERGE
-325 ASQSEG
+325 
-331 TSVKYINIKGY
+331 VKYYSNPGHTGY
-342 DYPIGICKYYNDS
+342 EGMKCDPK
-355 RDENEIYVK
+355 V
-364 FFTDT
+364 
-369 YNWPSISETT
+369 W
-379 FENKDGKLGIYFG
+379 YFG
-392 EYNGN
+392 EYNGRIYYVDRAN
-397 IFWVPVLEGMDVTQ
+397 TENLRYHLYRVPKASDYDLYLEDSDTYMASIF
-411 SRIANP
+411 
-417 YQMMM
+417 
-422 TLDAQ
+422 
-427 TYNDIVNNPHP
+427 NDLNARRS
-438 KYVTLGDMYFTD
+438 D
-450 SFKEK
+450 SFLFTYDEDEH
-455 GNEIYNKIYTMIN
+455 NQYVAIEDMIN
-468 SKSNV
+468 SDGYS
-473 YTFDEWYYISEDDLF
+473 FDEWYCITEDDLIP
-488 SDQVEAYNDWV
+488 DAVDAYNDWV
-499 SNGESV
+499 TNGEN
-505 SEAIYASH
+505 EMNAIYASH
-513 ITIPGMPESSGT
+513 ITVTESVPETETEEVVEEVTEEPTETAPEETEVQEAEEETVDQSG
-525 TEQEITEDESGTQN
+525 N
-539 ATQDIPVPNY
+539 IPVPNY

-641 DKLLLKLYYNGV
+641 DIILLKLYYNGV
-653 LQGEYYETEIYQS
+653 LQGEYYETDLYQS

>member
-24 EKTYTKCFY
+24 EQTYTKCFY
-33 LAKKFLNSEHTAQD
+33 LARKFLNSEHTAQD
-47 IVQDAYVKAFKSLN
+47 IVQDAYVKAFKSLD

-75 IVSNLAKNE
+75 IVSNLSKNE
-84 LKRKK
+84 LKRRK

-217 QIPSMSAAVSSATKA
+217 PIPSMSAAVSSATKA
-232 VATAAG
+232 VTTAAG
-238 TGSTVAGTT
+238 AGSTVAGTT

-279 AIVHMQGQKAE
+279 AIVHMQEQSGNHYKLAKSISDLPDW
-290 EAVQEKP
+290 AYDSTNGLKYVSI
-297 EAEVQDVSNDDQV
+297 QDYKYPISLILDYDKDMV
-310 DELEDTEAEVTLPGW
+310 ERGE
-325 ASQSEG
+325 
-331 TSVKYINIKGY
+331 VKYYSNPGHTGY
-342 DYPIGICKYYNDS
+342 EGMKCDPK
-355 RDENEIYVK
+355 V
-364 FFTDT
+364 
-369 YNWPSISETT
+369 W
-379 FENKDGKLGIYFG
+379 YFG
-392 EYNGN
+392 EYNGRIYYVDRAN
-397 IFWVPVLEGMDVTQ
+397 TENLRYNLYRVPKASDYDLYLEDSDTYMASIF
-411 SRIANP
+411 
-417 YQMMM
+417 
-422 TLDAQ
+422 
-427 TYNDIVNNPHP
+427 NDLNARSS
-438 KYVTLGDMYFTD
+438 D
-450 SFKEK
+450 SFLFTYDEDEH
-455 GNEIYNKIYTMIN
+455 NHYVAIEDMIN
-468 SKSNV
+468 SDGYS
-473 YTFDEWYYISEDDLF
+473 FDEWYCITEDDLIP
-488 SDQVEAYNDWV
+488 DAVDAYNDWV
-499 SNGESV
+499 TNGEA
-505 SEAIYASH
+505 EMNAIYASH
-513 ITIPGMPESSGT
+513 ITVTESVPETETEEVVEETIEEPTETAPEETEVQEAEEETVDQSG
-525 TEQEITEDESGTQN
+525 N
-539 ATQDIPVPNY
+539 IPVPNY

-641 DKLLLKLYYNGV
+641 DIILLKLYYNGV

>member
-33 LAKKFLNSEHTAQD
+33 LARKFLNSEHTAQD
-47 IVQDAYVKAFKSLN
+47 IVQDAYVKAFKSLD
-61 TLEDPEKFPSWIGT
+61 TLEDPEKFQSWIGT
-75 IVSNLAKNE
+75 IVSNLSKNE
-84 LKRKK
+84 LKRRK

-102 DISDTFVDDRVSV
+102 DISDTFVDDRVSI
-115 QPEIVMDQNETT
+115 QPEVVMDQNETA

-144 VTMFYMEQMSVKEMA
+144 VTMFYIEQMSVKEMA

-232 VATAAG
+232 VTTAAG
-238 TGSTVAGTT
+238 SGSTVAGTT

-279 AIVHMQGQKAE
+279 AIVHMQGQNGNHYKTIKSYSDLPDWAY
-290 EAVQEKP
+290 
-297 EAEVQDVSNDDQV
+297 DG
-310 DELEDTEAEVTLPGW
+310 TEGL
-325 ASQSEG
+325 
-331 TSVKYINIKGY
+331 KYISIKDY
-342 DYPIGICKYYNDS
+342 KYPISLILYYDNDMTERGQVEYYS
-355 RDENEIYVK
+355 NPGHTGYEGMSCDPKV
-364 FFTDT
+364 
-369 YNWPSISETT
+369 W
-379 FENKDGKLGIYFG
+379 YFG
-392 EYNGN
+392 EYNGRIYYAYRADTEN
-397 IFWVPVLEGMDVTQ
+397 LHYHLFRVPKASDYDLYLEDPDTYSGSFVRD
-411 SRIANP
+411 
-417 YQMMM
+417 MMASHFDGF
-422 TLDAQ
+422 LFAYDEDEYHQFVAI
-427 TYNDIVNNPHP
+427 D
-438 KYVTLGDMYFTD
+438 D
-450 SFKEK
+450 
-455 GNEIYNKIYTMIN
+455 MIN
-468 SKSNV
+468 SDEYS
-473 YTFDEWYYISEDDLF
+473 FDEWYCITEDDLL
-488 SDQVEAYNDWV
+488 EALDGYNDWV
-499 SNGESV
+499 TNGEAEM
-505 SEAIYASH
+505 EAIYASH
-513 ITIPGMPESSGT
+513 ITVPESYLIAAAETEEVESETEEVTEESEPAPEETEVQETKEETVDQSG
-525 TEQEITEDESGTQN
+525 N
-539 ATQDIPVPNY
+539 IPVPNY

-653 LQGEYYETEIYQS
+653 LQGEYYETELYQS

>member
-33 LAKKFLNSEHTAQD
+33 LARKFLNSEHTAQD
-47 IVQDAYVKAFKSLN
+47 IIQDAYVKAFKSLD
-61 TLEDPEKFPSWIGT
+61 TLEDPEKFQSWIGT

-84 LKRKK
+84 LKRRK

-115 QPEIVMDQNETT
+115 QPEVVMDQNETT

-279 AIVHMQGQKAE
+279 AIVHMQEQSGNHYKLAKSISDLPDW
-290 EAVQEKP
+290 AYDSTNGLKYISI
-297 EAEVQDVSNDDQV
+297 QDYKYPISLILDYDKDMV
-310 DELEDTEAEVTLPGW
+310 ERGE
-325 ASQSEG
+325 
-331 TSVKYINIKGY
+331 VKYYSNPGHTGY
-342 DYPIGICKYYNDS
+342 EGMKCDPK
-355 RDENEIYVK
+355 V
-364 FFTDT
+364 
-369 YNWPSISETT
+369 W
-379 FENKDGKLGIYFG
+379 YFG
-392 EYNGN
+392 EYNGRIYYVDRAN
-397 IFWVPVLEGMDVTQ
+397 TENLRYHLYRVPKASDYDLYLEDSDTYMASIF
-411 SRIANP
+411 
-417 YQMMM
+417 
-422 TLDAQ
+422 
-427 TYNDIVNNPHP
+427 NDLNARRS
-438 KYVTLGDMYFTD
+438 D
-450 SFKEK
+450 SFLFTYDEDEH
-455 GNEIYNKIYTMIN
+455 NQYVAIEDMIN
-468 SKSNV
+468 SDGYS
-473 YTFDEWYYISEDDLF
+473 FDEWYCITEDDLIP
-488 SDQVEAYNDWV
+488 DAVDAYNDWV
-499 SNGESV
+499 TNGEA
-505 SEAIYASH
+505 EMNAIYASH
-513 ITIPGMPESSGT
+513 ITVTESVPETETEEVVEEVTEEPTETAPEGTEVQAEEETVDQSG
-525 TEQEITEDESGTQN
+525 N
-539 ATQDIPVPNY
+539 VPVPNY

>member
-33 LAKKFLNSEHTAQD
+33 LARKFLNSEHTAQD
-47 IVQDAYVKAFKSLN
+47 IVQDAYVKAFKSLD
-61 TLEDPEKFPSWIGT
+61 TLEDPEKFQSWIGT

-84 LKRKK
+84 LKRRK

-217 QIPSMSAAVSSATKA
+217 QIPSMSAAVSSATK
-232 VATAAG
+232 VVTTAAG

-279 AIVHMQGQKAE
+279 AIVHMQEQSGNHYKLAKSISDLPDW
-290 EAVQEKP
+290 AYDSTNGLKYISI
-297 EAEVQDVSNDDQV
+297 QDYKYPISLILDYDKDMV
-310 DELEDTEAEVTLPGW
+310 ERGE
-325 ASQSEG
+325 
-331 TSVKYINIKGY
+331 VKYYSNPGHTGY
-342 DYPIGICKYYNDS
+342 EGMKCDPK
-355 RDENEIYVK
+355 V
-364 FFTDT
+364 
-369 YNWPSISETT
+369 W
-379 FENKDGKLGIYFG
+379 YFG
-392 EYNGN
+392 EYNGRIYYVDRAN
-397 IFWVPVLEGMDVTQ
+397 TENLRYHLYRVPKASDYDLYLEDSDTYMASIF
-411 SRIANP
+411 
-417 YQMMM
+417 
-422 TLDAQ
+422 
-427 TYNDIVNNPHP
+427 NDLNARSS
-438 KYVTLGDMYFTD
+438 D
-450 SFKEK
+450 SFLFTYDEDEH
-455 GNEIYNKIYTMIN
+455 NQYVAIEDMIN
-468 SKSNV
+468 SDGYS
-473 YTFDEWYYISEDDLF
+473 FDEWYCITEDDLIP
-488 SDQVEAYNDWV
+488 DAVDAYNDWV
-499 SNGESV
+499 ANGEA
-505 SEAIYASH
+505 EMNAIYASH
-513 ITIPGMPESSGT
+513 ITVTESVPETETETEEVVEEVTEEPTETAPEETEVQEAEGETVDQSG
-525 TEQEITEDESGTQN
+525 N
-539 ATQDIPVPNY
+539 IPVPNY

-583 WCGNINGGSVGSL
+583 WCGNINGGSVCSL

-641 DKLLLKLYYNGV
+641 DIILLKLYYNGV
-653 LQGEYYETEIYQS
+653 LQGEYYETDLYQS

>member
-33 LAKKFLNSEHTAQD
+33 LARKFLNSEHTAQD
-47 IVQDAYVKAFKSLN
+47 IVQDAYVKAFKSLD

-75 IVSNLAKNE
+75 IVSNLSKNE
-84 LKRKK
+84 LKRRK

-115 QPEIVMDQNETT
+115 QPEVVMDQNETT

-217 QIPSMSAAVSSATKA
+217 PIPSMSAAVSSATK
-232 VATAAG
+232 VVTTAAG

-269 GTLVVGGGAA
+269 GTLVIGGGAA
-279 AIVHMQGQKAE
+279 AIVHMQGQSGNHYKLAKSISDLPDW
-290 EAVQEKP
+290 AYDSTNGLKYISI
-297 EAEVQDVSNDDQV
+297 QDYKYPISLILDYDKDMV
-310 DELEDTEAEVTLPGW
+310 ERGE
-325 ASQSEG
+325 
-331 TSVKYINIKGY
+331 VKYYSNPGHTGY
-342 DYPIGICKYYNDS
+342 EGMKCDPK
-355 RDENEIYVK
+355 V
-364 FFTDT
+364 
-369 YNWPSISETT
+369 W
-379 FENKDGKLGIYFG
+379 YFG
-392 EYNGN
+392 EYNGRIYYVDRAN
-397 IFWVPVLEGMDVTQ
+397 TENLRYHLYRVPKASDYDLYLEDSDTYMASIF
-411 SRIANP
+411 
-417 YQMMM
+417 
-422 TLDAQ
+422 
-427 TYNDIVNNPHP
+427 NDLNARRS
-438 KYVTLGDMYFTD
+438 D
-450 SFKEK
+450 SFLFTYDEDEH
-455 GNEIYNKIYTMIN
+455 NQYVAIEDMIN
-468 SKSNV
+468 SDGYS
-473 YTFDEWYYISEDDLF
+473 FDEWYCITEDDLIP
-488 SDQVEAYNDWV
+488 DAVDAYNDWV
-499 SNGESV
+499 TNGEA
-505 SEAIYASH
+505 EMNAIYASH
-513 ITIPGMPESSGT
+513 ITVTESVPE
-525 TEQEITEDESGTQN
+525 TETEEVVEEVTEDPTETAPEGTEVQAEEETVDQSGN
-539 ATQDIPVPNY
+539 VPVPNY

>member
-75 IVSNLAKNE
+75 IVSNLSKNE
-84 LKRKK
+84 LKRRK

-217 QIPSMSAAVSSATKA
+217 PIPSMSAAVSSATKA
-232 VATAAG
+232 VTTAAG

-279 AIVHMQGQKAE
+279 AIVHMQGQKE
-290 EAVQEKP
+290 ELPQWAKY
-297 EAEVQDVSNDDQV
+297 NV
-310 DELEDTEAEVTLPGW
+310 DH
-325 ASQSEG
+325 
-331 TSVKYINIKGY
+331 
-342 DYPIGICKYYNDS
+342 
-355 RDENEIYVK
+355 R
-364 FFTDT
+364 
-369 YNWPSISETT
+369 
-379 FENKDGKLGIYFG
+379 
-392 EYNGN
+392 
-397 IFWVPVLEGMDVTQ
+397 
-411 SRIANP
+411 
-417 YQMMM
+417 
-422 TLDAQ
+422 
-427 TYNDIVNNPHP
+427 
-438 KYVTLGDMYFTD
+438 
-450 SFKEK
+450 
-455 GNEIYNKIYTMIN
+455 
-468 SKSNV
+468 
-473 YTFDEWYYISEDDLF
+473 
-488 SDQVEAYNDWV
+488 
-499 SNGESV
+499 
-505 SEAIYASH
+505 SEAH
-513 ITIPGMPESSGT
+513 
-525 TEQEITEDESGTQN
+525 
-539 ATQDIPVPNY
+539 V
-549 TPTGNFWNTP
+549 
-559 GSYSSNDGQTLSLS
+559 
-573 MFTEDGGVEG
+573 
-583 WCGNINGGSVGSL
+583 
-596 EVFNYGDKIY
+596 
-606 YLKKADS
+606 
-613 SYSNFTDSGYA
+613 
-624 FTLEPSG
+624 
-631 ETLDIYGETY
+631 
-641 DKLLLKLYYNGV
+641 
-653 LQGEYYETEIYQS
+653 

>member
-33 LAKKFLNSEHTAQD
+33 LARKFLNSEHTAQD
-47 IVQDAYVKAFKSLN
+47 IVQDAYVKAFKSLD
-61 TLEDPEKFPSWIGT
+61 TLEDPEKFQSWIGT

-84 LKRKK
+84 LKRRK

-217 QIPSMSAAVSSATKA
+217 QIPSMSAAVSSATK
-232 VATAAG
+232 VVTTAAG

-279 AIVHMQGQKAE
+279 AIVHMQEQSGNHYKLAKSISDLPDW
-290 EAVQEKP
+290 AYDSTNGLKYISI
-297 EAEVQDVSNDDQV
+297 QDYKYPISLILDYDKDMV
-310 DELEDTEAEVTLPGW
+310 ERGE
-325 ASQSEG
+325 
-331 TSVKYINIKGY
+331 VKYYSNPGHTGY
-342 DYPIGICKYYNDS
+342 EGMKCDPK
-355 RDENEIYVK
+355 V
-364 FFTDT
+364 
-369 YNWPSISETT
+369 W
-379 FENKDGKLGIYFG
+379 YFG
-392 EYNGN
+392 EYNGRIYYVDRAN
-397 IFWVPVLEGMDVTQ
+397 TENLRYHLYRVPKASDYDLYLEDSDTYMASIF
-411 SRIANP
+411 
-417 YQMMM
+417 
-422 TLDAQ
+422 
-427 TYNDIVNNPHP
+427 NDLNARSS
-438 KYVTLGDMYFTD
+438 D
-450 SFKEK
+450 SFLFTYDEDEH
-455 GNEIYNKIYTMIN
+455 NQYVAIEDMIN
-468 SKSNV
+468 SDGYS
-473 YTFDEWYYISEDDLF
+473 FDEWYCITEDDLIP
-488 SDQVEAYNDWV
+488 DAVDAYNDWV
-499 SNGESV
+499 ANGEA
-505 SEAIYASH
+505 EMNAIYASH
-513 ITIPGMPESSGT
+513 ITVTESVPETETETEEVVEEVTEEPTETAPEETEVQEAEGVTVDQSG
-525 TEQEITEDESGTQN
+525 N
-539 ATQDIPVPNY
+539 IPVPNY

-653 LQGEYYETEIYQS
+653 LQGEYYETDLYQS

>member
-1 MNSYTEAVQKAMK
+1 
-14 GDQEAYTYLY
+14 
-24 EKTYTKCFY
+24 
-33 LAKKFLNSEHTAQD
+33 
-47 IVQDAYVKAFKSLN
+47 
-61 TLEDPEKFPSWIGT
+61 
-75 IVSNLAKNE
+75 
-84 LKRKK
+84 
-89 VTLFSETE
+89 
-97 NEDGQ
+97 
-102 DISDTFVDDRVSV
+102 
-115 QPEIVMDQNETT
+115 
-127 RLMKE
+127 MKE

-232 VATAAG
+232 VTTAAG

-279 AIVHMQGQKAE
+279 AIVHMQEQSGNHYKLAKSISDLPDW
-290 EAVQEKP
+290 AYDSTNGLKYISI
-297 EAEVQDVSNDDQV
+297 QDYKYPISLILDYDKDMV
-310 DELEDTEAEVTLPGW
+310 ERGE
-325 ASQSEG
+325 
-331 TSVKYINIKGY
+331 VKYYSNPGHTGY
-342 DYPIGICKYYNDS
+342 EGMKCDPK
-355 RDENEIYVK
+355 V
-364 FFTDT
+364 
-369 YNWPSISETT
+369 W
-379 FENKDGKLGIYFG
+379 YFG
-392 EYNGN
+392 EYNGRIYYVDRAN
-397 IFWVPVLEGMDVTQ
+397 TENLRYHLYRVPKASDYDLYLEDSDTYMASIF
-411 SRIANP
+411 
-417 YQMMM
+417 
-422 TLDAQ
+422 
-427 TYNDIVNNPHP
+427 NDLNARRS
-438 KYVTLGDMYFTD
+438 D
-450 SFKEK
+450 SFLFTYDEDEH
-455 GNEIYNKIYTMIN
+455 NQYVAIEDMIN
-468 SKSNV
+468 SDGYS
-473 YTFDEWYYISEDDLF
+473 FDEWYCITEDDLIP
-488 SDQVEAYNDWV
+488 DAVDAYNDWV
-499 SNGESV
+499 TNGEA
-505 SEAIYASH
+505 EMNAIYASH
-513 ITIPGMPESSGT
+513 ITVTESVPETETEEVVEEVTEEPTETAPEGTEVQAEEETVDQSG
-525 TEQEITEDESGTQN
+525 N
-539 ATQDIPVPNY
+539 VPVPNY

>member
-33 LAKKFLNSEHTAQD
+33 LARKFLNSEHTAQD
-47 IVQDAYVKAFKSLN
+47 IVQDAYVKAFKSLD
-61 TLEDPEKFPSWIGT
+61 TLEDTEKFPSWIGT
-75 IVSNLAKNE
+75 IVSNLSKNE
-84 LKRKK
+84 LKRRK

-115 QPEIVMDQNETT
+115 QPEVVMDQNETT

-232 VATAAG
+232 VTTAAG

-279 AIVHMQGQKAE
+279 AIVHMQGQRAE
-290 EAVQEKP
+290 LPQWAKY
-297 EAEVQDVSNDDQV
+297 NV
-310 DELEDTEAEVTLPGW
+310 DHRYG
-325 ASQSEG
+325 
-331 TSVKYINIKGY
+331 VKYISIREYK
-342 DYPIGICKYYNDS
+342 YPLKLYV
-355 RDENEIYVK
+355 NEIDDVEHGGVL
-364 FFTDT
+364 FQCESNNIGF
-369 YNWPSISETT
+369 SEMK
-379 FENKDGKLGIYFG
+379 KDNDKKWYFG
-392 EYNGN
+392 EYKG
-397 IFWVPVLEGMDVTQ
+397 
-411 SRIANP
+411 RI
-417 YQMMM
+417 
-422 TLDAQ
+422 
-427 TYNDIVNNPHP
+427 
-438 KYVTLGDMYFTD
+438 YFTYETD
-450 SFKEK
+450 GGGYMLNRVPESEK
-455 GNEIYNKIYTMIN
+455 YNKYIEDPDMNIDVVLADSTFMYSEESDYELVYDEDEHTQFKDINKMIN
-468 SKSNV
+468 SDGYS
-473 YTFDEWYYISEDDLF
+473 FDEWYCITEDDIIF
-488 SDQVEAYNDWV
+488 SGADDAYNDWV
-499 SNGESV
+499 TNGEA
-505 SEAIYASH
+505 EMNAIYASH
-513 ITIPGMPESSGT
+513 ITVTESVQETETEEVVEEVTEEPTETAPEETEVQEAEEDTVDQSG
-525 TEQEITEDESGTQN
+525 N
-539 ATQDIPVPNY
+539 IPVPNY

-559 GSYSSNDGQTLSLS
+559 GSYASNDGQTLSLS

-653 LQGEYYETEIYQS
+653 LQGEYYETDLYQS

>member
-33 LAKKFLNSEHTAQD
+33 LARKFLNSEHTAQD
-47 IVQDAYVKAFKSLN
+47 IVQDAYVKAFKSLD
-61 TLEDPEKFPSWIGT
+61 TLEDPEKFQSWIGT
-75 IVSNLAKNE
+75 IVSNLSKNE
-84 LKRKK
+84 LKRRK

-115 QPEIVMDQNETT
+115 QPEVVMDQNETT

-269 GTLVVGGGAA
+269 GTLVIGGGAA
-279 AIVHMQGQKAE
+279 AIVHMQGQSGNHYKLAKSISDLPDW
-290 EAVQEKP
+290 AYDSTNGLKYISI
-297 EAEVQDVSNDDQV
+297 QDYKYPISLILDYDKDMV
-310 DELEDTEAEVTLPGW
+310 ERGE
-325 ASQSEG
+325 
-331 TSVKYINIKGY
+331 VKYYSNPGHTGY
-342 DYPIGICKYYNDS
+342 EGMKCDPK
-355 RDENEIYVK
+355 V
-364 FFTDT
+364 
-369 YNWPSISETT
+369 W
-379 FENKDGKLGIYFG
+379 YFG
-392 EYNGN
+392 EYNGRIYYVDRAN
-397 IFWVPVLEGMDVTQ
+397 TENLRYHLYRVPKASDYDLYLEDSDTYMASIF
-411 SRIANP
+411 
-417 YQMMM
+417 
-422 TLDAQ
+422 
-427 TYNDIVNNPHP
+427 NDLNARSS
-438 KYVTLGDMYFTD
+438 D
-450 SFKEK
+450 SFLFTYDEDEH
-455 GNEIYNKIYTMIN
+455 NQYVAIEDMIN
-468 SKSNV
+468 SDGYS
-473 YTFDEWYYISEDDLF
+473 FDEWYCITEDDLIP
-488 SDQVEAYNDWV
+488 DAVDAYNDWV
-499 SNGESV
+499 ANGEA
-505 SEAIYASH
+505 EMNAIYASH
-513 ITIPGMPESSGT
+513 ITVTESVPETETETEEVVEEVTEEPTETAPEETEVQEAEGETVDQSG
-525 TEQEITEDESGTQN
+525 N
-539 ATQDIPVPNY
+539 IPVPNY

-641 DKLLLKLYYNGV
+641 DIILLKLYYNGV
-653 LQGEYYETEIYQS
+653 LQGEYYETDLYQS

>member
-33 LAKKFLNSEHTAQD
+33 LARKFLNSEHTAQD
-47 IVQDAYVKAFKSLN
+47 IVQDAYVKAFKSLD

-84 LKRKK
+84 LKRRK

-217 QIPSMSAAVSSATKA
+217 PIPSMSAAVSSATKA
-232 VATAAG
+232 VTAAAG

-247 AATVAAGAGKGIA
+247 VATVAAGAGKGIA

-279 AIVHMQGQKAE
+279 AIVHMQGQKVELPQWA
-290 EAVQEKP
+290 KY
-297 EAEVQDVSNDDQV
+297 NV
-310 DELEDTEAEVTLPGW
+310 DHRYG
-325 ASQSEG
+325 
-331 TSVKYINIKGY
+331 VKYISIREYK
-342 DYPIGICKYYNDS
+342 YPLKLYV
-355 RDENEIYVK
+355 NEIDDVEHGGVSFQYESNGTGFAEMK
-364 FFTDT
+364 
-369 YNWPSISETT
+369 
-379 FENKDGKLGIYFG
+379 KDNDKKWYFG
-392 EYNGN
+392 EYKGCIYFAYETDSGRYMLNR
-397 IFWVPVLEGMDVTQ
+397 VPESEKYNKYLEDQ
-411 SRIANP
+411 
-417 YQMMM
+417 
-422 TLDAQ
+422 
-427 TYNDIVNNPHP
+427 
-438 KYVTLGDMYFTD
+438 DMYGTAFLCDSTFMHSENPVYEFTYD
-450 SFKEK
+450 E
-455 GNEIYNKIYTMIN
+455 NELTQFSDISEMIN
-468 SKSNV
+468 SDGYS
-473 YTFDEWYYISEDDLF
+473 FDEWYCITEDDLIF
-488 SDQVEAYNDWV
+488 SGAVDAYNDWV
-499 SNGESV
+499 TNGET
-505 SEAIYASH
+505 EMNAIYASH
-513 ITIPGMPESSGT
+513 ITVTESVPETESEEVVEET
-525 TEQEITEDESGTQN
+525 TEEPTETAPEETEVQEAEEETVDQSGN
-539 ATQDIPVPNY
+539 IPVPNY

-653 LQGEYYETEIYQS
+653 LQGEYYETELYQS

>member
-33 LAKKFLNSEHTAQD
+33 LARKFLNSEHTAQD
-47 IVQDAYVKAFKSLN
+47 IVQDAYVKAFKSLD
-61 TLEDPEKFPSWIGT
+61 TLEDPEKFQSWIGT

-84 LKRKK
+84 LKRRK

-115 QPEIVMDQNETT
+115 QPEVVMDQNETT

-269 GTLVVGGGAA
+269 GTLVIGGGAA
-279 AIVHMQGQKAE
+279 AIVHMQGQSGNHYKLAKSISDLPDW
-290 EAVQEKP
+290 AYDSTNGLKYISI
-297 EAEVQDVSNDDQV
+297 QDYKYPISLILDYDKDMV
-310 DELEDTEAEVTLPGW
+310 ERGE
-325 ASQSEG
+325 
-331 TSVKYINIKGY
+331 VKYYSNPGHTGY
-342 DYPIGICKYYNDS
+342 EGMKCDPK
-355 RDENEIYVK
+355 V
-364 FFTDT
+364 
-369 YNWPSISETT
+369 W
-379 FENKDGKLGIYFG
+379 YFG
-392 EYNGN
+392 EYNGRIYYVDRAN
-397 IFWVPVLEGMDVTQ
+397 TENLRYHLYRVPKASDYDLYLEDSDTYMASIF
-411 SRIANP
+411 
-417 YQMMM
+417 
-422 TLDAQ
+422 
-427 TYNDIVNNPHP
+427 NDLNARSS
-438 KYVTLGDMYFTD
+438 D
-450 SFKEK
+450 SFLFTYDEDEH
-455 GNEIYNKIYTMIN
+455 NQYVAIEDMIN
-468 SKSNV
+468 SDGYS
-473 YTFDEWYYISEDDLF
+473 FDEWYCITEDDLIP
-488 SDQVEAYNDWV
+488 DAVDAYNDWV
-499 SNGESV
+499 TNGEA
-505 SEAIYASH
+505 EMNAIYASH
-513 ITIPGMPESSGT
+513 ITVTESVPETETEEVVEEVTEEPTETAPEGTEVQAEEETVDQSG
-525 TEQEITEDESGTQN
+525 N
-539 ATQDIPVPNY
+539 VPVPNY

>member
-33 LAKKFLNSEHTAQD
+33 LARKFLNSEHTAQD
-47 IVQDAYVKAFKSLN
+47 IVQDAYVKAFKSLD

-75 IVSNLAKNE
+75 IVSNLSKNE
-84 LKRKK
+84 LKRRK

-115 QPEIVMDQNETT
+115 QPEVVMDQNETT

-217 QIPSMSAAVSSATKA
+217 PIPSMSVAVSSATKA
-232 VATAAG
+232 VTTAAG

-279 AIVHMQGQKAE
+279 AIVHMQGQRAE
-290 EAVQEKP
+290 KSLPEWAKFNPEHIEA
-297 EAEVQDVSNDDQV
+297 
-310 DELEDTEAEVTLPGW
+310 
-325 ASQSEG
+325 
-331 TSVKYINIKGY
+331 VKYISLEGY
-342 DYPIGICKYYNDS
+342 EYPIRLTLDKDGDYDIAFISDELVDTYCVNDS
-355 RDENEIYVK
+355 GNDAM
-364 FFTDT
+364 
-369 YNWPSISETT
+369 W
-379 FENKDGKLGIYFG
+379 YFG
-392 EYNGN
+392 EYNGRLYCVSESEYSTDKYDLYRIPRPDYYN
-397 IFWVPVLEGMDVTQ
+397 IYKEDPNTYAKSLLDDMISYFNTSSDV
-411 SRIANP
+411 AFP
-417 YQMMM
+417 Y
-422 TLDAQ
+422 
-427 TYNDIVNNPHP
+427 YP
-438 KYVTLGDMYFTD
+438 KEN
-450 SFKEK
+450 KE
-455 GNEIYNKIYTMIN
+455 YTSVEDLIN
-468 SKSNV
+468 SDG
-473 YTFDEWYYISEDDLF
+473 YGFDEWYCITEDDLM
-488 SDQVEAYNDWV
+488 SDAVGAYNDWV
-499 SNGESV
+499 TNGED
-505 SEAIYASH
+505 EMNAIYASH
-513 ITIPGMPESSGT
+513 ITVTESVPETETEEVVEET
-525 TEQEITEDESGTQN
+525 TEEPDEVAPEETEVQEAEEETVNQSGN
-539 ATQDIPVPNY
+539 IPVPNY

-583 WCGNINGGSVGSL
+583 WCGNVNGGSVGSL

-653 LQGEYYETEIYQS
+653 LQGEFYETELYQS